1 MAGDEDSGH
10 GAVMFDAS
18 AVSVL
23 QSVFNSSDHE
33 NFHATFN
40 ALGALEARAADLT
53 DASRILTPE
62 QMSLM
67 EAAQAPVNPVTDEGP
82 AKTARVKFMITMQ
95 DEKNLRDLGYSQ
107 AQIDTFKPQEAE
119 QILRVGTKAEPDNGA
134 GLPV

>member
-18 AVSVL
+18 AVSLL
-23 QSVFNSSDHE
+23 QSVFNSSDHD
-33 NFHATFN
+33 NFHATFS
-40 ALGALEARAADLT
+40 ALGALEARAADLS

-67 EAAQAPVNPVTDEGP
+67 EAAGAEAKPVMNEGL
-82 AKTARVKFMITMQ
+82 AQTAQVKFMITMQ

-107 AQIDTFKPQEAE
+107 VQIDTLKPQEAE
-119 QILRVGTKAEPDNGA
+119 HILEAGTKAEQACGCEV
-134 GLPV
+134 G